1 VLTTA
6 RETVTRFMD
15 AWHDGRDVRE
25 VSPKAVAPIK
35 TLLGKIPLVGE
46 ACDKG

>member
-1 VLTTA
+1 
-6 RETVTRFMD
+6 MD